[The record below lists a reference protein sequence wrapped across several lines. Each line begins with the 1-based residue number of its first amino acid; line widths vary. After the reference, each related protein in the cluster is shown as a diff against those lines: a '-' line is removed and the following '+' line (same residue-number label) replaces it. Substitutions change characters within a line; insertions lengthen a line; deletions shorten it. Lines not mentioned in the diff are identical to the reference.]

1 MPHYQNF
8 WYKKID
14 RRNLKTHINLT
25 VGFLYS
31 RPVVGKKRQKPGYLV
46 VENPDYELLY
56 HALQSKQI
64 EVIWIQG
71 PKLERELFVD

>member
-31 RPVVGKKRQKPGYLV
+31 RPVVGKKYPKPGYLV

-56 HALQSKQI
+56 QALQSKQI
-64 EVIWIQG
+64 EVIWVQG

>member
-31 RPVVGKKRQKPGYLV
+31 RPVVGKKCQKPGYLV